1 MKIRR
6 SVRCPRFETPY
17 MYLPS
22 LRDIAHP
29 IACLPRKAG
38 GARACGRLPG
48 SCSKA
53 PKAYISLQ
61 LEKPLRSFL
70 PCSKLITVQCSE
82 TERIMERGRWGVWG
96 FWLEK
101 EGSEC
106 GGEGGVTCM
115 EKDGRDSTNL
125 SRWGEKESLGW
136 LEAAFSHRHSQ
147 I

>member
-1 MKIRR
+1 MGLRGTHDRPMKIRR
-6 SVRCPRFETPY
+6 SAAVRR
-17 MYLPS
+17 
-22 LRDIAHP
+22 HQ
-29 IACLPRKAG
+29 
-38 GARACGRLPG
+38 RL
-48 SCSKA
+48 
-53 PKAYISLQ
+53 ISLQ